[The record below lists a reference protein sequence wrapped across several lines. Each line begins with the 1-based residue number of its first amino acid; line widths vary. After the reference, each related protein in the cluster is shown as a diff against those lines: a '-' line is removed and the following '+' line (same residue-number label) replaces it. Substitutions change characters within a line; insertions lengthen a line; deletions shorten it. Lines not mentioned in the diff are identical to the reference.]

1 MEIIEIPINQLS
13 EASWNANRADDV
25 TMARL
30 RTSIIRYSMV
40 QNLVVRPIGNR
51 FEVLSGN
58 QRFRLL
64 GELGIS
70 TVPCV
75 VVDVDDGHAWESL
88 LPSIPLFIFK
98 LTDDIPNIIGV
109 IECFPELDR
118 LRFFHLSIPLL
129 KLFSN
134 TINLT
139 SYWQNSGT
147 DLAEFCTHD

>member
-75 VVDVDDGHAWESL
+75 VVNVDDGPARESS
-88 LPSIPLFIFK
+88 LPSIPVFIFK
-98 LTDDIPNIIGV
+98 LT
-109 IECFPELDR
+109 
-118 LRFFHLSIPLL
+118 
-129 KLFSN
+129 
-134 TINLT
+134 
-139 SYWQNSGT
+139 
-147 DLAEFCTHD
+147 